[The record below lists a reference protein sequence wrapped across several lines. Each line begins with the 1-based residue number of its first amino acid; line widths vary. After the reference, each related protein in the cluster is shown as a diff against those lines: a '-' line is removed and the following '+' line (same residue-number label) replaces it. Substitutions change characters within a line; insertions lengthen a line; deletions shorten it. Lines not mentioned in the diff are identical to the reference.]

1 MLTDVKFVTSIH
13 FDPDID
19 DVGYKIVARHLGR
32 KVFTI
37 LRATKQMQEIPGI
50 DLLMASACYN
60 RLVEEIATDPGAVM
74 QRTADG
80 MAISEVEIPLIA
92 HWTS

>member
-13 FDPDID
+13 FDPDVD
-19 DVGYKIVARHLGR
+19 DVGYKLIARHLGR

-37 LRATKQMQEIPGI
+37 LRATKKMREIPNI

-60 RLVEEIATDPGAVM
+60 RLVEEISSAPDLVM
-74 QRTADG
+74 RRSEEG
-80 MAISEVEIPLIA
+80 MAMGDIETPLIA
-92 HWTS
+92 YWTS